1 MTYTAMTDLAHGQLV
16 TEAHMDT
23 IRQNIE
29 HLASMVGGGSALSAL
44 ASGSTLNAPDYDS
57 GWFSV
62 AYNNNYVK
70 AHGQGV
76 TPRHVEAWHS
86 AVASPGSGDEL
97 VRITVVYHST
107 SIGSPLSAD
116 ATNIAFKA
124 GNDASQGVV
133 SSVARNSGGGY
144 VRLVGWK

>member
-1 MTYTAMTDLAHGQLV
+1 
-16 TEAHMDT
+16 
-23 IRQNIE
+23 
-29 HLASMVGGGSALSAL
+29 
-44 ASGSTLNAPDYDS
+44 
-57 GWFSV
+57 
-62 AYNNNYVK
+62 
-70 AHGQGV
+70 
-76 TPRHVEAWHS
+76 PRHVEAWHS